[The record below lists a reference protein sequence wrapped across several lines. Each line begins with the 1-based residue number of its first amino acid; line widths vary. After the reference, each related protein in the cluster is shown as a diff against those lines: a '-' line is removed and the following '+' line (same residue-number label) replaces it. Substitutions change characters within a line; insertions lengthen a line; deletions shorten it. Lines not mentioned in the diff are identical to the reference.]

1 MHKRDSA
8 AQFFER
14 LVQEPSDF
22 ITRLIETEMDS
33 DLIEL
38 FNKFGGQ
45 LQAGDMDPE
54 RFRASLLII
63 GYLVRSHEERT
74 RPLTKPENQVH

>member
-22 ITRLIETEMDS
+22 IARLIEAEMDS
-33 DLIEL
+33 DLIDL

-45 LQAGDMDPE
+45 LQAGDMEPD

-74 RPLTKPENQVH
+74 RSKPGADNPVH

>member
-1 MHKRDSA
+1 MHKRESA

-74 RPLTKPENQVH
+74 RPKHMPENQVH